1 VIGRALRA
9 QARSFAGD
17 VVLLGMVAAALLMS
31 LAVAT
36 SIPPD
41 LAEAPAGVRSVFAE
55 SFTVVLATYGAVLAA
70 VYGSF
75 RYTIDR
81 RDGVIA
87 QRLMMLPR
95 WTIFVARMPTAA
107 LGGAIVALTVVVVGQ
122 IALNVSRGGATLD
135 GATLDGATVASTLA
149 LGAVAGLWGMGLG
162 VVVQVHLVALFVV
175 SMSMS
180 GALLLTMFWSSGAGY
195 LPPLVMLRALGF
207 DVSAMGIPRND
218 LLESSLALWATAG
231 WVLAAL
237 LAGGAAFM
245 KRDVGAETT

>member
-1 VIGRALRA
+1 MIGRALRA

-41 LAEAPAGVRSVFAE
+41 FAEAPAGVRSAFAE

-122 IALNVSRGGATLD
+122 IALNVSRG